1 MRILNPKWIFSVLIL
16 LAMPL
21 WAAERTGGLLT
32 DDNLKVTPEQKAIK
46 KEQDDAMKMLI
57 AGNKK
62 HARHMTHGN
71 VPHIMIVSCS
81 DAHVPPE
88 AVFNMKPGEIYTIRA
103 WGNMVDKVL
112 LGSLEYGAEQLN
124 CRVLVVM
131 GHTDCTALR
140 EAIAEYEHPRLEWRS
155 LNEEAL
161 YKRLE
166 PGVAEM
172 EETQSQ
178 TEAQTGKRLEGQD
191 LVDAVVKNNVLN
203 TMHDIREQSTTLW
216 HLEQSDVLKIVGC
229 IYHKD
234 TGVVEW
240 IKE

>member
-1 MRILNPKWIFSVLIL
+1 MRILNPKWIFSALIL

-21 WAAERTGGLLT
+21 WAEERTGVLLT
-32 DDNLKVTPEQKAIK
+32 DDHLKVTQAQKEIK
-46 KEQDDAMKMLI
+46 KEQDDVIKMLI

-62 HARHMTHGN
+62 HAQHMARGSDPK
-71 VPHIMIVSCS
+71 VMIVSCADS
-81 DAHVPPE
+81 HVPPE
-88 AVFNMKPGEIYTIRA
+88 AVFNMKPGELYTNRA

-112 LGSLEYGAEQLN
+112 LGSLEYGAEELN
-124 CRVLVVM
+124 CHVLVVM
-131 GHTDCTALR
+131 GHSDCTALR
-140 EAIAEYEHPRLEWRS
+140 EAIAEYEHPRTEWRS
-155 LNEEAL
+155 LNQQAL
-161 YKRLE
+161 YQRLE

-172 EETQSQ
+172 IKAQDE

-203 TMHDIREQSTTLW
+203 TIHDIQEQSTILW
-216 HLEQSDVLKIVGC
+216 NLEQTDMLKIVGC

-240 IKE
+240 IKQ